1 MNTIDAL
8 VAEMTT
14 AMADPSVTW
23 GVGSLAL
30 NEHAHDPRIVAV
42 EVDGVF
48 NSDIRPGRYD
58 YATTSTRELYV
69 RVATVQWYC
78 WGSDGAVAEALMNN
92 LLVLMRR
99 SDMMAS
105 VQPVSYTRLQHG
117 EDASWLTRGDCYVLA
132 CEHDIGVPDAVV
144 PLRSS
149 PTAGVHT
156 GTMQQLAGGPAEV
169 GCT

>member
-14 AMADPSVTW
+14 VMDNPAVAW

-42 EVDGVF
+42 EANGTFGD
-48 NSDIRPGRYD
+48 DIRPGRYD
-58 YATTSTRELYV
+58 LTTTSTRELYV
-69 RVATVQWYC
+69 RTAVVAWYC
-78 WGSDGAVAEALMNN
+78 WGSDAETAEVLMTN

-105 VQPVSYTRLQHG
+105 MRPVGYDRLQHG
-117 EDASWLTRGDCYVLA
+117 EDASWLTRGECYVLT
-132 CEHDIGVPDAVV
+132 CEHDIGVPDHVV
-144 PLRSS
+144 PLRTGS
-149 PTAGVHT
+149 TAGVHT
-156 GTMQQLAGGPAEV
+156 GTMQQLAGGAAQV